1 MADAGVATVD
11 TAVTLADSGALGA
24 VRICTSATPM
34 ASVVA
39 PRAPTA
45 AHSQRL
51 DGLLVVPAEEIMA
64 FDIDRGFLMNE
75 PL

>member
-1 MADAGVATVD
+1 VAVVGV
-11 TAVTLADSGALGA
+11 LGA
-24 VRICTSATPM
+24 DRICTKATPS

-51 DGLLVVPAEEIMA
+51 DGVRVVSTGPAEEVKA
-64 FDIDRGFLMNE
+64 FDMNRGFLYKE
-75 PL
+75 TL